1 MLFEPSE
8 VHWYGSF
15 GFSGPSLGAGHG
27 LPGLDST
34 AALGFFGNMHFSGG
48 GFGGFTTH
56 SSTPAPTLVG
66 AAGGLQIDLVW
77 DPSVAHAP
85 KGFQAAIV
93 TAATNYTKLFS
104 DDIVIKIR
112 VGYGEVNGSKL
123 DPGALGES
131 ENNYKLV
138 SYATVAGA
146 LAGDTYPLTLARN
159 EPTTAQIY
167 VTNAEAKALGLMP
180 GNATG
185 VDGWIGLSTSSSI
198 TYSLGGPAAGSG
210 KYDAVA
216 IAEHEINEV
225 MGRVGME
232 GAIVKG
238 HPTYSVLDLFNFSS
252 PGTLEL
258 SANGGYFSV
267 DNGATSLG
275 NFNNAA
281 SNGGDI
287 GDWSSNS
294 PPSTHNY
301 DAYDAFTYASY
312 HGVISPRDV
321 IETAA
326 LGYDLTPTGVASA

>member
-15 GFSGPSLGAGHG
+15 GFSGPSLGGGHG
-27 LPGLDST
+27 LPALDGA

-48 GFGGFTTH
+48 GFGGMTMH

-66 AAGGLQIDLVW
+66 PAGGLQFDLVW

-85 KGFQAAIV
+85 KGFQQAVINAALS
-93 TAATNYTKLFS
+93 YTKLFS

-112 VGYGEVNGSKL
+112 VGYGEVAGSKL
-123 DPGALGES
+123 DAGALGES
-131 ENNYKLV
+131 ESNDMLV

-146 LAGDTYPLTLARN
+146 LAGDNYPLTLARN

-167 VTNAEAKALGLMP
+167 VTNAEAKALGLMS
-180 GNATG
+180 GSATG
-185 VDGWIGLSTSSSI
+185 VDAWIGLSTSSSI
-198 TYSLGGPAAGSG
+198 SYALGSTGSG

-216 IAEHEINEV
+216 IAEHEISEV

-232 GAIVKG
+232 GAIVSG
-238 HPTYSVLDLFNFSS
+238 HPAYTVLDLFNFSS

-258 SANGGYFSV
+258 SAKGGYFSI

-281 SNGGDI
+281 SNGGDV

-294 PPSTHNY
+294 PPPTHNY
-301 DAYDAFTYASY
+301 DAFDAFTYAGY
-312 HGVISPRDV
+312 HGVVTPRDV
-321 IETAA
+321 IETAV
-326 LGYDLTPTGVASA
+326 LGYNLTPTGVASV